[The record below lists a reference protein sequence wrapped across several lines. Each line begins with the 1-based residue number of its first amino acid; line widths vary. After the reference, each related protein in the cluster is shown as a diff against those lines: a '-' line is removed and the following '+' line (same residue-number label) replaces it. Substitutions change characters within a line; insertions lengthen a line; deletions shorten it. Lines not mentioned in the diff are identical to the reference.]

1 MELQIIWFILIAVLF
16 VIYFFLE
23 GFDFGVGILM
33 PFISR
38 DDLDRRVTL
47 NTIGPFWDANEVWLI
62 TAGGAMFAAFPHWY
76 ATLFSGFYL
85 PLFLILLALIV
96 RAVGFEFRGKH
107 DRVSWRKTAD
117 QFIFWGS
124 LLPPFLWGVAFTNI
138 VMGLP
143 IGADMNF
150 RGGLFALLKPYALLG
165 GVAATAL
172 FTLHGALFLSLR
184 TTEGMREWAEKIARR
199 MWIPTG
205 CVLLVFAVLGYRET
219 VLFEGLGLVPGTLP
233 TLTIISFVAGY
244 FALGMRRNAYAFGA
258 TGLTIA
264 LGSAVVFAGLFP
276 KVMPS
281 SIDAAYSLTIYNASS
296 SRLTLTVMT
305 VVAVIFVPLV
315 LAYQGWSYYVFRQ
328 RVTRDA
334 ISRTGVSSAQVA
346 PVIGWPVVP
355 ATSSAAER
363 AAPALQVQA
372 DPGRGGS
379 EPVVSALGIEV
390 PAVSVKGPTAEGIQ
404 DPVRPESA
412 KPNVPA
418 EPG

>member
-1 MELQIIWFILIAVLF
+1 MDLPTLWFVLIAVLF
-16 VIYFFLE
+16 IAYFFLE

-33 PFISR
+33 PFISE
-38 DDLDRRVTL
+38 DNIDRRVTL

-85 PLFLILLALIV
+85 PLFVILVALIV

-107 DRVSWRKTAD
+107 HTEVWRKTAD

-150 RGGLFALLKPYALLG
+150 RGGLLGLLKPYALLG
-165 GVAATAL
+165 GLAATCL
-172 FTLHGALFLSLR
+172 FTLHGALFLTLR
-184 TTEGMREWAEKIARR
+184 TTDGMKARAETLARR
-199 MWIPTG
+199 MWLPTG
-205 CVLLVFAVLGYRET
+205 GVLLLFAFLGYWQT

-233 TLTIISFVAGY
+233 MLTIVSFVAGY
-244 FALGMRRNAYAFGA
+244 FLLSMGRNAQAFAA

-264 LGSAVVFAGLFP
+264 LGTAVVFAGMFP
-276 KVMPS
+276 NVMPS
-281 SIDAAYSLTIYNASS
+281 TIDPAYSLTVYNASS
-296 SRLTLTVMT
+296 SQLTLTVMT
-305 VVAVIFVPLV
+305 VVALIFVPII

-334 ISRTGVSSAQVA
+334 IPRH
-346 PVIGWPVVP
+346 
-355 ATSSAAER
+355 
-363 AAPALQVQA
+363 
-372 DPGRGGS
+372 
-379 EPVVSALGIEV
+379 
-390 PAVSVKGPTAEGIQ
+390 
-404 DPVRPESA
+404 
-412 KPNVPA
+412 
-418 EPG
+418 